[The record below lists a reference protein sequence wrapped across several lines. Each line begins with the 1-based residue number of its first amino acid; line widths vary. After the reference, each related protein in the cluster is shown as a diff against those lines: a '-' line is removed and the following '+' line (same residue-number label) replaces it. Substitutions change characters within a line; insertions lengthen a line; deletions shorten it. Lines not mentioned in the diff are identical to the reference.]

1 MAHIKL
7 ENISKRFG
15 SLVALNNISLEVH
28 DQEFLVL
35 LGPTGAGKTTTLRC
49 AAGLERPNLGTVYID
64 DEDVKDVSPAERDV
78 AFVFQNYALYPRK
91 TVYENVAFPLIA
103 RKFTHEEI
111 DKSIMQVTELLHIDH
126 LLDRLPAQLSG
137 GEQQRVAL
145 ARSLVRQP
153 RVYLMDEPL
162 TNLDFKL
169 RTQMRTELKR
179 TQRELEATFFYVT
192 NDQIEALSM
201 GDRIAV
207 LNEGELQQIGPPQEV
222 YDNPTNIFVAGF
234 IGTTRM
240 NFLHCAYESNNRTLV
255 SKDKSWRVRLEDGH
269 CDAIAVH
276 SNHDDLIFG
285 IRPEDVAI
293 ADEGELA
300 GRVYNA
306 EPLGDRI
313 VYEIQVGEDMV
324 KIKMPPTTIM
334 HRGDEVKLSVN
345 VARAHVF
352 DRLSEKAISSNA
364 KE

>member
-1 MAHIKL
+1 MAHLKL

-15 SLVALNNISLEVH
+15 SLNALKSISLDVH

-49 AAGLERPNLGTVYID
+49 AAGLERPNFGKVYID
-64 DEDVKDVSPAERDV
+64 GEDVNDVSPAERDV

-91 TVYENVAFPLIA
+91 TVYGNIAFPLIA
-103 RKFTHEEI
+103 RKYTPEAI
-111 DKSIMQVTELLHIDH
+111 DNSINQVTELLHINH

-153 RVYLMDEPL
+153 RIYLMDEPL

-207 LNEGELQQIGPPQEV
+207 LNRGELQQIGPPQEV
-222 YDNPTNIFVAGF
+222 YDNPTNTFVAGF
-234 IGTTRM
+234 IGSTRM
-240 NFLHCAYESNNRTLV
+240 NFLHCAYASDNRSIV
-255 SKDKSWRVRLEDGH
+255 GKDNSWRINLEEGL
-269 CDAIAVH
+269 CDAIVDH
-276 SNHDDLIFG
+276 SNHDKLIFG
-285 IRPEDVAI
+285 IRPEDVTV

-313 VYEIQVGEDMV
+313 VYEIHVGEDVV
-324 KIKMPPTTIM
+324 KIKMPPTSDM
-334 HRGDEVKLSVN
+334 KRGDEVKLKVN

-352 DRLSEKAISSNA
+352 DRLSEQAISSNV

>member
-15 SLVALNNISLEVH
+15 SLVALKNISLEVH

-64 DEDVKDVSPAERDV
+64 GDNVTDVSPAERDV

-91 TVYENVAFPLIA
+91 TVYGNIAFPLIA
-103 RKFTHEEI
+103 RKFTPEEI
-111 DKSIMQVTELLHIDH
+111 DKSIHQVTELLHIDH

-207 LNEGELQQIGPPQEV
+207 LNGGELQQIGPPQEV

-234 IGTTRM
+234 IGSTRM
-240 NFLHCAYESNNRTLV
+240 NFLRCSYENDSREIVGKDNN
-255 SKDKSWRVRLEDGH
+255 WRVNLEDGL
-269 CDAIAVH
+269 CDGIVAH

-285 IRPEDVAI
+285 IRPEDVAV

-300 GRVYNA
+300 GPVYNI

-313 VYEIQVGEDMV
+313 VYQIQVGDDMV
-324 KIKMPPTTIM
+324 KIKMPPTSKM
-334 HRGDEVKLSVN
+334 NPGDEVKLKVN

-352 DRLSEKAISSNA
+352 DRLSEKAIPSNV